1 MPKEEGHSAEAMFA
15 MLAFSACSSSLLLIN
30 KLVIHYIPM
39 PSFVST
45 AQFAVCTIFILGLR
59 ITGAAEVD
67 GFEWEKVKPYLYYT
81 IMFVC
86 TIYCNMKAAA
96 ARAGPSPHSRSHA
109 PLAPQ
114 ALQYSNI
121 ETIIVFRSCVPL
133 VVSQL
138 DYLFLG
144 RQLPSP
150 ASTGALLVLV
160 AGAAGYVLSD
170 AAFKLNGWNAYSW
183 ATAYFF
189 IISVE
194 MAYGTSPR
202 PNTAAP
208 PSRLP
213 RASRPLSLP
222 RQAHR
227 GPAPQVQ
234 VALGADNL
242 YKRARRAA
250 DARRGRSPLRPP
262 RPPPS
267 ERERKP
273 GGWLRRSPLERGV
286 ACRQR
291 RLERHP
297 PPPPA
302 PSPLACRQPL
312 HRRASEQAAPCSSSP
327 SRASS
332 APLSSSLAREDRPA
346 PHTRDTSATRP
357 TGTAIS
363 FFGWYCRSLVTATCY
378 TVLRP
383 QARGSS
389 LGQSRLISTPL
400 GGGARR
406 RKQDADRAR
415 KLAAVGQARD

>member
-194 MAYGTSPR
+194 MAYGTTSPR

-234 VALGADNL
+234 VTLGADNL

-267 ERERKP
+267 ERERSQA
-273 GGWLRRSPLERGV
+273 GGCVGLLSSEASRADSAVWSGT
-286 ACRQR
+286 
-291 RLERHP
+291 RLLLLP
-297 PPPPA
+297 P
-302 PSPLACRQPL
+302 R
-312 HRRASEQAAPCSSSP
+312 P
-327 SRASS
+327 SRAEAS
-332 APLSSSLAREDRPA
+332 PPPR
-346 PHTRDTSATRP
+346 
-357 TGTAIS
+357 
-363 FFGWYCRSLVTATCY
+363 F
-378 TVLRP
+378 
-383 QARGSS
+383 
-389 LGQSRLISTPL
+389 
-400 GGGARR
+400 
-406 RKQDADRAR
+406 
-415 KLAAVGQARD
+415 

>member
-81 IMFVC
+81 IMF
-86 TIYCNMKAAA
+86 
-96 ARAGPSPHSRSHA
+96 
-109 PLAPQ
+109 

-194 MAYGTSPR
+194 MAYGKHIVGPHLKFKSLWGPTIYT
-202 PNTAAP
+202 NALAV
-208 PSRLP
+208 LP
-213 RASRPLSLP
+213 MLAASR
-222 RQAHR
+222 
-227 GPAPQVQ
+227 
-234 VALGADNL
+234 ADSAVWSGTRL
-242 YKRARRAA
+242 
-250 DARRGRSPLRPP
+250 LLLPP
-262 RPPPS
+262 RP
-267 ERERKP
+267 
-273 GGWLRRSPLERGV
+273 
-286 ACRQR
+286 
-291 RLERHP
+291 
-297 PPPPA
+297 
-302 PSPLACRQPL
+302 
-312 HRRASEQAAPCSSSP
+312 
-327 SRASS
+327 SR
-332 APLSSSLAREDRPA
+332 
-346 PHTRDTSATRP
+346 
-357 TGTAIS
+357 TAIS

-378 TVLRP
+378 TTNLSANGCRHASPVGIACLLVCLAGATAYKQAPPRP
-383 QARGSS
+383 DGTDIWLHSA
-389 LGQSRLISTPL
+389 LQSPA
-400 GGGARR
+400 ARR
-406 RKQDADRAR
+406 T
-415 KLAAVGQARD
+415 AAVGSAVLLLGGAGTAFVAGRQPQAGSTAARSVMEAAGGAERDRRGL

>member
-194 MAYGTSPR
+194 MAYGNLSSTQHRRASL
-202 PNTAAP
+202 AP
-208 PSRLP
+208 PSRLATP
-213 RASRPLSLP
+213 LPPQASTSWARTSSSSHSGG
-222 RQAHR
+222 RQSI
-227 GPAPQVQ
+227 QT
-234 VALGADNL
+234 
-242 YKRARRAA
+242 
-250 DARRGRSPLRPP
+250 RSPCCRC
-262 RPPPS
+262 
-267 ERERKP
+267 
-273 GGWLRRSPLERGV
+273 SPWAL
-286 ACRQR
+286 AIAA
-291 RLERHP
+291 
-297 PPPPA
+297 A
-302 PSPLACRQPL
+302 PSPPL
-312 HRRASEQAAPCSSSP
+312 
-327 SRASS
+327 
-332 APLSSSLAREDRPA
+332 
-346 PHTRDTSATRP
+346 
-357 TGTAIS
+357 
-363 FFGWYCRSLVTATCY
+363 
-378 TVLRP
+378 
-383 QARGSS
+383 
-389 LGQSRLISTPL
+389 
-400 GGGARR
+400 
-406 RKQDADRAR
+406 
-415 KLAAVGQARD
+415 

>member
-86 TIYCNMKAAA
+86 TIYCNMKA
-96 ARAGPSPHSRSHA
+96 
-109 PLAPQ
+109 
-114 ALQYSNI
+114 LQYSNI

-194 MAYGTSPR
+194 MAYGTTSPR

-227 GPAPQVQ
+227 GPTPQVQ

-250 DARRGRSPLRPP
+250 DARRG
-262 RPPPS
+262 
-267 ERERKP
+267 
-273 GGWLRRSPLERGV
+273 SPLERGV

-291 RLERHP
+291 RLERQHP
-297 PPPPA
+297 APPRRLVHHRHRHLLLRLVLPLARYRHLLHGAPPA
-302 PSPLACRQPL
+302 GERLFSRPISAHLD
-312 HRRASEQAAPCSSSP
+312 SS
-327 SRASS
+327 
-332 APLSSSLAREDRPA
+332 
-346 PHTRDTSATRP
+346 
-357 TGTAIS
+357 
-363 FFGWYCRSLVTATCY
+363 
-378 TVLRP
+378 
-383 QARGSS
+383 
-389 LGQSRLISTPL
+389 
-400 GGGARR
+400 RR
-406 RKQDADRAR
+406 RCSASQTRC
-415 KLAAVGQARD
+415 

>member
-86 TIYCNMKAAA
+86 TIYCNMKA
-96 ARAGPSPHSRSHA
+96 
-109 PLAPQ
+109 
-114 ALQYSNI
+114 LQYSNI

-160 AGAAGYVLSD
+160 VGAVGYVLSD

-194 MAYGTSPR
+194 MAYGKHIVGPHLKFKSLWGPTIYTNALAVLPMLAVGLLSSEASRADSAVWSGTRLLLLPPRPSRADSLSTAALLNRQHPAPPRRLVHHRRHSPPPWLVRTVPHRTPVTRPRHVPQAPPSPSSAGTAARSLPPLATRCSARRREALLSANLGSSRLLSAEVLGVANKMLTVLANLLLWDKRETSRDPPRCAERAPASPR
-202 PNTAAP
+202 PGIASARGIEDQP
-208 PSRLP
+208 VGQRLQARLSRRHRLP
-213 RASRPLSLP
+213 ARLP
-222 RQAHR
+222 C
-227 GPAPQVQ
+227 
-234 VALGADNL
+234 
-242 YKRARRAA
+242 RR
-250 DARRGRSPLRPP
+250 D
-262 RPPPS
+262 
-267 ERERKP
+267 
-273 GGWLRRSPLERGV
+273 
-286 ACRQR
+286 
-291 RLERHP
+291 RL
-297 PPPPA
+297 
-302 PSPLACRQPL
+302 
-312 HRRASEQAAPCSSSP
+312 
-327 SRASS
+327 
-332 APLSSSLAREDRPA
+332 
-346 PHTRDTSATRP
+346 
-357 TGTAIS
+357 
-363 FFGWYCRSLVTATCY
+363 
-378 TVLRP
+378 
-383 QARGSS
+383 
-389 LGQSRLISTPL
+389 
-400 GGGARR
+400 
-406 RKQDADRAR
+406 
-415 KLAAVGQARD
+415 

>member
-86 TIYCNMKAAA
+86 TIYCNMKA
-96 ARAGPSPHSRSHA
+96 
-109 PLAPQ
+109 
-114 ALQYSNI
+114 LQYSNI

-160 AGAAGYVLSD
+160 VGAVGYVLSD

-194 MAYGTSPR
+194 MAYGKHIVGPHLKFKSLWGPTIYT
-202 PNTAAP
+202 NALAV
-208 PSRLP
+208 LP
-213 RASRPLSLP
+213 MLAVGLLSSEASR
-222 RQAHR
+222 
-227 GPAPQVQ
+227 
-234 VALGADNL
+234 ADSAVWSGSTL
-242 YKRARRAA
+242 
-250 DARRGRSPLRPP
+250 L
-262 RPPPS
+262 
-267 ERERKP
+267 
-273 GGWLRRSPLERGV
+273 L
-286 ACRQR
+286 
-291 RLERHP
+291 
-297 PPPPA
+297 
-302 PSPLACRQPL
+302 LAVSCII
-312 HRRASEQAAPCSSSP
+312 
-327 SRASS
+327 
-332 APLSSSLAREDRPA
+332 
-346 PHTRDTSATRP
+346 
-357 TGTAIS
+357 GTAIS

-378 TVLRP
+378 TVLGVANKMVTVLANLLIWDKHASP
-383 QARGSS
+383 VGLASLAVCIFAAASYQQAPPREAAGYARLPTTVARSPS
-389 LGQSRLISTPL
+389 PSEAKGPSRV
-400 GGGARR
+400 RR
-406 RKQDADRAR
+406 AFPGEVK
-415 KLAAVGQARD
+415 

>member
-86 TIYCNMKAAA
+86 TIYCNMKA
-96 ARAGPSPHSRSHA
+96 
-109 PLAPQ
+109 
-114 ALQYSNI
+114 LQYSNI

-194 MAYGTSPR
+194 MAYGTTSPR

-227 GPAPQVQ
+227 GPTPQVQ

-291 RLERHP
+291 RLERQHP
-297 PPPPA
+297 APPRRLVHHRHRHLLLRLVLPLARYRHLLHGAPPA
-302 PSPLACRQPL
+302 GERLFSRPISAHLD
-312 HRRASEQAAPCSSSP
+312 SS
-327 SRASS
+327 
-332 APLSSSLAREDRPA
+332 
-346 PHTRDTSATRP
+346 
-357 TGTAIS
+357 
-363 FFGWYCRSLVTATCY
+363 
-378 TVLRP
+378 
-383 QARGSS
+383 
-389 LGQSRLISTPL
+389 
-400 GGGARR
+400 RR
-406 RKQDADRAR
+406 RCSASQTRC
-415 KLAAVGQARD
+415 